1 MATLAASISTI
12 LKNQYEGPIREQ
24 LNREALIYQLFSEG
38 PHQWAGSNVI
48 IPLHTR
54 GVASTAIVYGAEG
67 AIVPP
72 SSNQDYLTLTV
83 GYASLYGSFSVTG
96 QAESSAPGNG
106 GSEAAF
112 VGAMFSEMRGL
123 EMDIRHRLDRDM
135 FCGRGCWGWLIDN
148 AAGTAGGGAGVAHTE
163 RKVSGVNNIATR
175 LAEHAAAGSTF
186 FVKVLQVGRD
196 AADNWLYLEDATG
209 GAPTVAGE
217 EFKITAANIT
227 DGTVTIESTANAGE
241 GPDSAAATG
250 GLTAGLMIVETDAA
264 GNRILTDQTHGLNA
278 LGWDQNFFGNS
289 RLNSNPTTPVNPI
302 LRGFAY
308 AMPRNAAAVAAGGR
322 SSGTDIS
329 MGVMQRMVDSVEDNC
344 GEVIDCLI
352 MNRFTRAEY
361 RDIFQDMVGT
371 PNPDVDYQAG
381 VTNAK
386 GGFQPGDLLF
396 DQRIP
401 IKVSNQAPLGV
412 IYFVVR
418 DTINTYTLR
427 PGGFQEFNDAGDIVT
442 QARDG
447 GTGLMKD
454 IKEGFYKQ
462 YFDLVSEK
470 PRALGC
476 LSGIK
481 YTRV

>member
-1 MATLAASISTI
+1 MATLANSISTI

-38 PHQWAGSNVI
+38 PHQWAGSSVI

-54 GVASTAIVYGAEG
+54 GVVSTAIVYGAEG
-67 AIVPP
+67 AVVPAA
-72 SSNQDYLTLTV
+72 SNQDYKTLTV
-83 GYASLYGSFSVTG
+83 GYASMYASFSVTG
-96 QAESSAPGNG
+96 QAEAQAPGNG

-148 AAGTAGGGAGVAHTE
+148 ATGAAATGHQN
-163 RKVSGVNNIATR
+163 RKVSGANNLAAR
-175 LAEHAAAGSTF
+175 LAEHAAATTNF
-186 FVKVLQVGRD
+186 YVKILQVGRD
-196 AADNWLYLEDATG
+196 SADNWLYLEDDSG
-209 GAPTVAGE
+209 GAPSVAGFVFE
-217 EFKITAANIT
+217 VKAVNVT
-227 DGTVTIESTANAGE
+227 DGTATIESVTNATE
-241 GPDSAAATG
+241 GPAADLATG
-250 GLTAGLMIVETDAA
+250 GLTAGLMIVECDLA
-264 GNRILTDQTHGLNA
+264 GNRILTDQVHGLNA
-278 LGWDQNFFGNS
+278 LGFDETYFGNG
-289 RLNSNPTTPVNPI
+289 RLNTGLTARQNQI

-308 AMPRNAAAVAAGGR
+308 SLPRDAAAAAAGGR

-329 MGVMQRMVDSVEDNC
+329 MSVMQRMVDAVEDNS
-344 GEVIDCLI
+344 GEQIDCLI
-352 MNRFTRAEY
+352 MNRFTRSEY
-361 RDIFQDMVGT
+361 RDIFQDMVGDPVPT
-371 PNPDVDYQAG
+371 LSYQPG
-381 VTNAK
+381 STNAK

-412 IYFVVR
+412 IYFIVK

-442 QARDG
+442 QQRDL
-447 GTGLMKD
+447 TTNRLKD
-454 IKEGFYKQ
+454 VKEGFYKQ

-470 PRALGC
+470 PRCLGV
-476 LSGIK
+476 LTGIK

>member
-1 MATLAASISTI
+1 MATLANSISTI

-38 PHQWAGSNVI
+38 PHQWAGSSVI

-54 GVASTAIVYGAEG
+54 GVVSTSIVYGAEG
-67 AIVPP
+67 AVVPEA
-72 SSNQDYLTLTV
+72 SNQDYKTLTV
-83 GYASLYGSFSVTG
+83 GYASMYASFSVTG
-96 QAESSAPGNG
+96 QAEAQAPGNG

-148 AAGTAGGGAGVAHTE
+148 AAGTAGGGPGVAHTE
-163 RKVSGVNNIATR
+163 RKVSGANNLATR
-175 LAEHAAAGSTF
+175 LAEHAALGTTF
-186 FVKVLQVGRD
+186 LVKIAQVGRD
-196 AADNWLYLEDATG
+196 NDDNWLYLEDATG

-217 EFKITAANIT
+217 PFKITAVNVT
-227 DGTVTIESTANAGE
+227 DGTATIESVANAGE
-241 GPDSAAATG
+241 GPDAAAATG
-250 GLTAGLMIVETDAA
+250 GDTAGLMIVEIDGA
-264 GNRILTDQTHGLNA
+264 GARTLTDQVHGLNA
-278 LGWDQNFFGNS
+278 LGFDADFFGNG
-289 RLNSNPTTPVNPI
+289 RLNTGPATRVNQI

-308 AMPRNAAAVAAGGR
+308 SLPRSAAAVAGGGR

-329 MGVMQRMVDSVEDNC
+329 MSVMQRMVDAVEDNS
-344 GEVIDCLI
+344 GEQIDCLI
-352 MNRFTRAEY
+352 MNRFTRSEY

-371 PNPDVDYQAG
+371 AVPDVSYQPG
-381 VTNAK
+381 STNAK

-412 IYFVVR
+412 IYFIVK

-442 QARDG
+442 QQRDG
-447 GTGLMKD
+447 GSGLLKD
-454 IKEGFYKQ
+454 VKEGFFKQ

-470 PRALGC
+470 PRCLGV
-476 LSGIK
+476 LTGIT

>member
-1 MATLAASISTI
+1 MATLANSISTI

-54 GVASTAIVYGAEG
+54 GVVSTAIVYGGEG
-67 AIVPP
+67 AVVPP
-72 SSNQDYLTLTV
+72 ASNQDYLTLTV
-83 GYASLYGSFSVTG
+83 TYASMYASFSVTG
-96 QAESSAPGNG
+96 QAEASAPGNG

-135 FCGRGCWGWLIDN
+135 FVGRGCWGWLVD
-148 AAGTAGGGAGVAHTE
+148 AGAGTAGGGAGVDHRE
-163 RKVSGVNNIATR
+163 RKVSGANNLAAR
-175 LAEHAAAGSTF
+175 LAEHAAAGTNF
-186 FVKVLQVGRD
+186 YVKVANVPRD
-196 AADNWLYLEDATG
+196 ATLDWNYLQDATG
-209 GAPTVAGE
+209 GAPSAAGDVFE
-217 EFKITAANIT
+217 IKAVNVT
-227 DGTVTIESTANAGE
+227 DGTVTIESVGNATE
-241 GPDSAAATG
+241 GPNADHTSLVDTS
-250 GLTAGLMIVETDAA
+250 GLMIVETDVA
-264 GNRILTDQTHGLNA
+264 GTRILTDQVHGLNA
-278 LGWDQNFFGNS
+278 LGWDSSFFGNN
-289 RLNSNPTTPVNPI
+289 RLAQNNTI

-308 AMPRNAAAVAAGGR
+308 SLPRSAAAVAGGGR
-322 SSGTDIS
+322 SSGTNIS
-329 MGVMQRMVDSVEDNC
+329 MSVMQRMVDSVEDNS
-344 GEVIDCLI
+344 GEMIDCLI
-352 MNRFTRAEY
+352 MNRFTRSEY

-371 PNPDVDYQAG
+371 ANPDVDYLPG
-381 VTNAK
+381 STNAK

-401 IKVSNQAPLGV
+401 IKVSNQTPLGV
-412 IYFVVR
+412 VYFVVR

-442 QARDG
+442 QQRDQA
-447 GTGLMKD
+447 TALLKD

-470 PRALGC
+470 PRSLAC
-476 LSGIK
+476 LVGIK

>member
-1 MATLAASISTI
+1 MATLANSISTI

-54 GVASTAIVYGAEG
+54 GVASTAIVYGSEG
-67 AIVPP
+67 SVVPP
-72 SSNQDYLTLTV
+72 ASNQDYKTLTV
-83 GYASLYGSFSVTG
+83 TYASMYASFSVTG
-96 QAESSAPGNG
+96 QAEAQAPGNG

-148 AAGTAGGGAGVAHTE
+148 GTGAAGTGHQL
-163 RKVSGVNNIATR
+163 RKVSGANNLAAR
-175 LAEHAAAGSTF
+175 LAEHAAAGTIF
-186 FVKVLQVGRD
+186 YVKIAQVGRD
-196 AADNWLYLEDATG
+196 NDDNWLYLEDDTG
-209 GAPTVAGE
+209 GAPTVAGFV
-217 EFKITAANIT
+217 FKVTAVNVT
-227 DGTVTIESTANAGE
+227 DGTATIESVTNATE
-241 GPDSAAATG
+241 GPAADLATG
-250 GLTAGLMIVETDAA
+250 GDTAGLMIVETNNLGA
-264 GNRILTDQTHGLNA
+264 RILTDQVHGLNA
-278 LGWDQNFFGNS
+278 LGFDANFFGNG
-289 RLNSNPTTPVNPI
+289 RLNTGATDRQNQI

-308 AMPRNAAAVAAGGR
+308 SLPRSAAAAAAGGR
-322 SSGTDIS
+322 SSGTNIS
-329 MGVMQRMVDSVEDNC
+329 MSVMQRMVDAVEDNS
-344 GEVIDCLI
+344 GEQIDCLI
-352 MNRFTRAEY
+352 MNRFTRSEY
-361 RDIFQDMVGT
+361 RDIFQDMVGN
-371 PNPDVDYQAG
+371 PNPDVDYLPG
-381 VTNAK
+381 STNAK

-412 IYFVVR
+412 IYFIVK

-442 QARDG
+442 QQRDQA
-447 GTGLMKD
+447 TALLKD
-454 IKEGFYKQ
+454 VKEGFYKQ

-470 PRALGC
+470 PRCLGV
-476 LSGIK
+476 LTGIK